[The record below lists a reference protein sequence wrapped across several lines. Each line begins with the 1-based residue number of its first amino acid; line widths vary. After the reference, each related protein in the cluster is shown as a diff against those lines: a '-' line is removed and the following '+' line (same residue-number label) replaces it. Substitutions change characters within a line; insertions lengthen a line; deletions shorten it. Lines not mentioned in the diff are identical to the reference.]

1 MLPQMLERFG
11 VRLHQTSVPVAGA
24 PRFPNVLLTSHRR
37 EVLRFYDDLLRG
49 KLVVIGFMYTR
60 CQGICPA
67 TILSMQKLQTALGTR
82 LGGDIFFYSITLDPL
97 VDTAAVL
104 DLYATTIGAGLGW
117 SFLTGSPEDIERL
130 RRRLGFV
137 DPDPVVDADKSQHAG
152 LLLAGSEPDDRWVAF
167 PAPLKTQRV
176 LRLLSRVSNSWET

>member
-1 MLPQMLERFG
+1 MLPQLLERFG
-11 VRLHQTSVPVAGA
+11 VRPQQTSAPAAGSL
-24 PRFPNVLLTSHRR
+24 PFPNLILTSHRR
-37 EVLRFYDDLLRG
+37 EVLRFHDDLLRG

-67 TILSMQKLQTALGTR
+67 TILSMKRLQTALGPR
-82 LGGDIFFYSITLDPL
+82 LGRDIFFYSITLDPL

-104 DLYATTIGAGLGW
+104 DVYATTIGAGLGW
-117 SFLTGSPEDIERL
+117 SFLTGSPEDVELL

-137 DPDPVVDADKSQHAG
+137 DPDPVIDADKSQHAG

-167 PAPLKTQRV
+167 PAPLKTPRV
-176 LRLLSRVSNSWET
+176 LRLLSRVSNSWEA